1 MTTLPLLRM
10 SVFFVGMT
18 AVLISSVAAILWRKA
33 SEVSVDFGLG
43 AQSGVHALQQD
54 AQICA
59 LMVAYQKSADLNGRA
74 ARWSAWG
81 AFLFG
86 VAAVLSILPSG

>member
-1 MTTLPLLRM
+1 MTTVPLLKM

-18 AVLISSVAAILWRKA
+18 AVLVSSVAAILWRKA
-33 SEVSVDFGLG
+33 SEVSVDFGPG
-43 AQSGVHALQQD
+43 VQSGVHTVQQD

-59 LMVAYQKSADLNGRA
+59 LMVAYQKSAVLNGRA
-74 ARWSAWG
+74 ARWSAWA

-86 VAAVLSILPSG
+86 IATFLSILPSG

>member
-1 MTTLPLLRM
+1 MTALPLLKM
-10 SVFFVGMT
+10 SVFLVGMT
-18 AVLISSVAAILWRKA
+18 AVLVSSVAAILWRKA
-33 SEVSVDFGLG
+33 SEVSVDFGPG
-43 AQSGVHALQQD
+43 AQSGLHAVQQD

-74 ARWSAWG
+74 ARWSACA

-86 VAAVLSILPSG
+86 VATFLSILPSG

>member
-74 ARWSAWG
+74 ARWSAWA

-86 VAAVLSILPSG
+86 VATLLSILPSG